1 MNHFEHVA
9 NIVIPLSDFMD
20 IIDDLRSKNLEVDV
34 DFDFDLI
41 AVAEYDEFNIPL
53 TDYIR
58 FSFKEGKWT
67 TYIILK
73 YG

>member
-1 MNHFEHVA
+1 MNQFKHIA
-9 NIVIPLSDFMD
+9 NLVIPLSSFID
-20 IIDDLRSKNLEVDV
+20 IIDDLRSKDLQVGV
-34 DFDFDLI
+34 DFDFDLV

-67 TYIILK
+67 TYLILTH
-73 YG
+73 G

>member
-1 MNHFEHVA
+1 MNHFEHIA
-9 NIVIPLSDFMD
+9 NLVIPLSSCMD
-20 IIDDLRSKNLEVDV
+20 IIDDLRSKDLQVGV
-34 DFDFDLI
+34 DFDFDLV
-41 AVAEYDEFNIPL
+41 AVAEYDEFNVPL

-67 TYIILK
+67 TYIILT